1 MHIVNTDQAEAW
13 NGPEA
18 VNWAGLSERDA
29 PVNGAL
35 TRTLLAAARIGSG
48 DRILDVGCGTGETTR
63 LAARLAPRGR
73 VLGVDL
79 SALLLDHA
87 RSAAVAAGLAN
98 VEFAQ
103 GDVQVHPL
111 PGSTFDIAI
120 SQFGVMF
127 FADPVA
133 AFANVRYALR
143 SGGRLAFV
151 CPRDMSENA
160 WYVTPMSALHPGRSA
175 DQLPASAMFSLADAA
190 RLTGVLE
197 RAGLTDIHTRPV
209 DAPMAFGPDAGAAA
223 DGFLGSGPVL
233 AVLQRADGPPPE
245 VARQLLVE
253 ALRPYEG
260 PDGVRIPGAHWLVTA
275 TRPVDGHRGP
285 RDSAGVA
292 GG

>member
-1 MHIVNTDQAEAW
+1 MYIVNTDQAEAW

-18 VNWAGLSERDA
+18 VNWAGLSERDD

-35 TRTLLAAARIGSG
+35 TEILLTAAGIRPE
-48 DRILDVGCGTGETTR
+48 DRVLDVGCGTGGTTR
-63 LAARLAPRGR
+63 LAARLAAPGR

-87 RSAAVAAGLAN
+87 WNTATAAGIDN
-98 VEFAQ
+98 VEFEQ
-103 GDVQVHPL
+103 GDVQVHSL
-111 PGSTFDIAI
+111 PGNGFDVAI

-133 AFANVRYALR
+133 AFANIRYALR
-143 SGGRLAFV
+143 PGGRLAFV
-151 CPRDMSENA
+151 CPRDMAENT
-160 WYVTPMSALHPGRSA
+160 WYVVPMSALHPGRTVTE
-175 DQLPASAMFSLADAA
+175 LPGSAMFSLADPAW
-190 RLTGVLE
+190 LTEVLK
-197 RAGLTDIHTRPV
+197 RAGFTDIRTRPV

-233 AVLQRADGPPPE
+233 AVLQRADGPTAE

-253 ALRPYEG
+253 ALRPYEE

-275 TRPVDGHRGP
+275 ARP
-285 RDSAGVA
+285 
-292 GG
+292 